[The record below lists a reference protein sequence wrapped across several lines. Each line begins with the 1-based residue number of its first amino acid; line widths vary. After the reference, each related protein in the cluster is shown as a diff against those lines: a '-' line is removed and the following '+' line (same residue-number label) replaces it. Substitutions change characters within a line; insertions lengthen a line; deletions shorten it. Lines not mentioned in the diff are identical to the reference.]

1 MLCVLLHEEKLNPLL
16 SSQCRTFSV
25 NCTFVN
31 GKIAAQMNAWSGTS
45 CGTGEKCGY
54 KVIGRCGVVWRFSW
68 EWITSPFLVS
78 SFSPLP
84 QHTPTQITSQT
95 ANEIKG
101 THTTP
106 VHHYVDDL
114 TMAFT
119 TSGSGCSVAVSYQL
133 ASYQKDGILCC
144 TCCTHTHS
152 QGFST
157 SETWYA
163 VLDYGTNYCNL
174 HNLVDGAKIDT
185 STYGFKEQ
193 TSDSQCTQYTSHNCD
208 KY

>member
-1 MLCVLLHEEKLNPLL
+1 MASKLLLLCLVAACWTLAASYPIHASCKLTW
-16 SSQCRTFSV
+16 TFSV

-54 KVIGRCGVVWRFSW
+54 K
-68 EWITSPFLVS
+68 
-78 SFSPLP
+78 
-84 QHTPTQITSQT
+84 ITSQS
-95 ANEIKG
+95 ASEIKG

-119 TSGSGCSVAVSYQL
+119 ASGSGCSV
-133 ASYQKDGILCC
+133 
-144 TCCTHTHS
+144 T
-152 QGFST
+152 GFST

-193 TSDSQCTQYTSHNCD
+193 TSDSQCTQYTSHNCG